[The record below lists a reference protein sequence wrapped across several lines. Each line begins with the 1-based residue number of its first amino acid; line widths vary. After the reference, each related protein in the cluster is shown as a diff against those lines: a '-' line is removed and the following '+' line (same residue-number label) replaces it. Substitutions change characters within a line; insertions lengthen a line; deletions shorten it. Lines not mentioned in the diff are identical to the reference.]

1 MKKHHSLYLTC
12 VVACHMLLLQVYWIL
27 FDLNGITI
35 TTNYTIE
42 SEIAFCVVTFLAF
55 TFINFVAM
63 LIPMGRDLLNK
74 EENSYK
80 SMFYKVELV
89 TLGVVIVIDNLL
101 LY

>member
-1 MKKHHSLYLTC
+1 MKKHHALYLTC
-12 VVACHMLLLQVYWIL
+12 VVACHMLLLEVYWIL
-27 FDLNGITI
+27 FYYSGISI
-35 TTNYTIE
+35 TSNYTIK
-42 SEIAFCVVTFLAF
+42 SEITFCIVTFLVF

-80 SMFYKVELV
+80 SIFYKVELV